1 MFSVNLKINNIVT
14 FTTVFK
20 LIIFHSSLKSYRS
33 TSSTPSYSQIVKDT
47 LLKNSLLSVKQKYIF
62 LYLVRVPHVPQPL
75 HNATV
80 GVYNND
86 DMCTI

>member
-14 FTTVFK
+14 FATVFK
-20 LIIFHSSLKSYRS
+20 LFIFHSSLKSYRS
-33 TSSTPSYSQIVKDT
+33 TSSTPSYSQILKDIT

-80 GVYNND
+80 GV
-86 DMCTI
+86 